1 MAANR
6 ASAQQ
11 GLTIALIVFVML
23 TFILAVTTYL
33 FFKKAS
39 DAETA
44 MATANGEASKAKG
57 EMQKVAD
64 DRAKLLGILGFPE
77 DKAVADVET
86 ETNEAFEKKYG
97 DYRDDQKAYLK
108 LSDWLLGA
116 VKSKDE
122 ANKTLQAEKRATEE
136 ALNKQLQQSK
146 DSLDAFE
153 KKYRDL
159 EATLAD
165 ERSKF
170 NKGREQYEELT
181 AQLQTDL
188 KKANEASERMKLLV
202 DEISKGEQL
211 VAVDQQAKYK
221 GAKAEGQVAQLYD
234 ELRRREG
241 TIARQNEILSDLRVA
256 DKSVQDMVL
265 AATPKDDRID
275 GFDGQVVSV
284 NEVEGTLLLDVG
296 STQGLRTGT
305 IFNIYNPN
313 DPRPQIG
320 AKKAVVEIQAIE
332 GPRAARARVRHQSTR
347 DPILAGDGVATS
359 LWSPGQGSEAVFVGY
374 VQVDRDG
381 GQDSDDL
388 ARLVERSGGRV
399 EPSVTPSTTLLVD
412 AGPPRV
418 LAGERPAGWR
428 QADETRRE
436 RMLKEA
442 KRLGVRVVGVDTFLD
457 MMGLDRSSFDTNR
470 LRPAGRPAVPAGS

>member
-33 FFKKAS
+33 FFKKAT

-44 MATANGEASKAKG
+44 MTTANGEASKAKG

-64 DRAKLLGILGFPE
+64 DRSKLLNILGFPE
-77 DKAVADVET
+77 DKPVADVET
-86 ETNEAFEKKYG
+86 ETNEAFEKKFG
-97 DYRDDQKAYLK
+97 DFRDDQKAYLK
-108 LSDWLLGA
+108 LSDWLLA
-116 VKSKDE
+116 SMKTKDE
-122 ANKTLQAEKRATEE
+122 QNKQLQAEKTNME
-136 ALNKQLQQSK
+136 QGK
-146 DSLDAFE
+146 DKA
-153 KKYRDL
+153 
-159 EATLAD
+159 LAD
-165 ERSKF
+165 ARTRQNELEQLLKKQEADAEAERSEF
-170 NKGREQYEELT
+170 NKGRERYEELT
-181 AQLQTDL
+181 AQLQADL
-188 KKANEASERMKLLV
+188 KKANEASDRMKLLV
-202 DEISKGEQL
+202 DEIAKGDQV
-211 VAVDQQAKYK
+211 VAVDRQAKYK
-221 GAKAEGQVAQLYD
+221 AAKAEGQIGQLYD
-234 ELRRREG
+234 ELRDRERM
-241 TIARQNEILSDLRVA
+241 IARQNEILAELRVA

-275 GFDGQVVSV
+275 GFDGQVTSI
-284 NEVEGTLLLDVG
+284 NEVEGTLLLNLG

-320 AKKAVVEIQAIE
+320 AKKATVEIQAIE
-332 GPRAARARVRHQSTR
+332 GPSLARARVRHQSSR
-347 DPILAGDGVATS
+347 DPILAGDGAATS
-359 LWSPGQGSEAVFVGY
+359 LWSPGRGFEAVFIGY
-374 VQVDRDG
+374 LQVDRDS

-399 EPSVTPSTTLLVD
+399 EPSVTPTTTLLVD
-412 AGPPRV
+412 AGPPRI
-418 LAGERPAGWR
+418 LAGERPSGWR

-442 KRLGVRVVGVDTFLD
+442 KRLGIRVVGVDTFLD